1 MEVEGLKLSRTLW
14 GPPGHRSVSVCP
26 ISYLKEKGFQLP
38 RPSTSSKGHI
48 QTVAN
53 RGREGRQEE
62 TLLQQGAWCWSLL
75 GWWASSLC
83 VPWSSS
89 AGTRAP
95 STQTEEVTAGW
106 AQASR
111 PTLIGKADDWDG
123 WNTALLSHHQPVRG
137 KFHTLQLLPQI
148 LPITLPQNPLG
159 SLGSLNISLLFSLV
173 GPYNKTFSAPNT
185 VISICLA
192 SVCIRHMNLGLRTES
207 NETSLHGFTHSIY
220 FGLWNWK
227 L

>member
-89 AGTRAP
+89 GGTRAP

-123 WNTALLSHHQPVRG
+123 WNTALLSHNQPVRG
-137 KFHTLQLLPQI
+137 KFRTLQPLPQI
-148 LPITLPQNPLG
+148 LPIKTRILSCKKQIASLCLMQDTRCLG
-159 SLGSLNISLLFSLV
+159 LV
-173 GPYNKTFSAPNT
+173 HWDEPERWYGVGGGRGVQDRELMYTRGGFMSMYGKTNT
-185 VISICLA
+185 VL
-192 SVCIRHMNLGLRTES
+192 
-207 NETSLHGFTHSIY
+207 
-220 FGLWNWK
+220 
-227 L
+227 

>member
-1 MEVEGLKLSRTLW
+1 M
-14 GPPGHRSVSVCP
+14 CP
-26 ISYLKEKGFQLP
+26 ISYLKEKSLQLP